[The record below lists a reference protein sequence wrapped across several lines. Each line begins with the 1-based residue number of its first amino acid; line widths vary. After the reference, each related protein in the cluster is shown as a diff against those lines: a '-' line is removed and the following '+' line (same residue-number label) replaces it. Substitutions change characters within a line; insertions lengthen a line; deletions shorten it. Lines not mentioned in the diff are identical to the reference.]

1 MNLRIDSR
9 NVTMTPRWK
18 EEIETRV
25 ADIANGYSDLVH
37 GRVTLTKNSHHK
49 KQANVAEALV
59 VLTFP
64 RRHTITAR
72 KHKKTFEEASR
83 SAFAAIQIEVRN
95 YRDKRGSHDV
105 GNVHADV

>member
-1 MNLRIDSR
+1 MNVRIDSR

-25 ADIANGYSDLVH
+25 AAIANGYSDLVH

-49 KQANVAEALV
+49 KEANVAEALV

-72 KHKKTFEEASR
+72 KSNKTFEEAIR
-83 SAFAAIQIEVRN
+83 SAFAAIEIEVRK
-95 YRDKRGSHDV
+95 YREKRGSHNV
-105 GNVHADV
+105 GAPHANV